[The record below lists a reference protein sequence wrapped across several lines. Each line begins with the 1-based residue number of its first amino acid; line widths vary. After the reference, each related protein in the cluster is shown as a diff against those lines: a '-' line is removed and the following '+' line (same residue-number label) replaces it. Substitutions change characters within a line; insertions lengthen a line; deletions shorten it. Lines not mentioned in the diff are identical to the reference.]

1 MSFIYH
7 GIIAS
12 EIMIILCCCDLA
24 ASIIIENIMFKKY
37 KRHDFFE
44 ITLTVINNDS
54 NNENMRDTSQISA
67 LLSRL

>member
-7 GIIAS
+7 GITAS

-37 KRHDFFE
+37 KKYDQFF
-44 ITLTVINNDS
+44 L
-54 NNENMRDTSQISA
+54 
-67 LLSRL
+67 